1 MSKSKILKIT
11 LDGETHTC
19 DIAGDETILDTA
31 LDKDIDIPFSCQ
43 SGVCTA
49 CQAKVNLGTVKMDV
63 SDGLSDEEIEENYIL
78 CCQAYVTSD
87 LLEIEID

>member
-19 DIAGDETILDTA
+19 DIASDETILDTA